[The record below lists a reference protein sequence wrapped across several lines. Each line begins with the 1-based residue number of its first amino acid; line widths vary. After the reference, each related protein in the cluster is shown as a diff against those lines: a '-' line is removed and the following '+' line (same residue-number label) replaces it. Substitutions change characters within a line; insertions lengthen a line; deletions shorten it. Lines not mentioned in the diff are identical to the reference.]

1 MDAVS
6 VAAVAASRGAT
17 SDGQHELSTAAR
29 YRRVRDEL
37 LRALL
42 PYFEYPAV
50 ARRRGWQGR
59 VRIGLLVEADGHLSR
74 VELVESSG
82 YALLDKAAMENVNQL
97 RNVPGATQWLDGHTM
112 DVILPVSYRLSD
124 R

>member
-1 MDAVS
+1 M
-6 VAAVAASRGAT
+6 VATRGST
-17 SDGQHELSTAAR
+17 THGQQELSSAAR

-37 LRALL
+37 LQALL

-59 VRIGLLVEADGHLSR
+59 VRIGLLVEADGDLSA
-74 VELVESSG
+74 VQLIESSG
-82 YALLDKAAMENVNQL
+82 YALLDKAAMKNVNQL
-97 RNVPGATQWLDGHTM
+97 RNVPGATQWLDGHKM

>member
-1 MDAVS
+1 M
-6 VAAVAASRGAT
+6 VATRGST
-17 SDGQHELSTAAR
+17 SHGAHELTSAAR

-37 LRALL
+37 LQALL
-42 PYFEYPAV
+42 PHFEYPPL

-74 VELVESSG
+74 VQLVESSG
-82 YALLDKAAMENVNQL
+82 YTLLDKAAMKNVNQL
-97 RNVPGATQWLDGHTM
+97 RNVPGATQWLDGCDL
-112 DVILPVSYRLSD
+112 DVVLPVSYRLED

>member
-1 MDAVS
+1 M
-6 VAAVAASRGAT
+6 
-17 SDGQHELSTAAR
+17 AR

-37 LRALL
+37 LQALL

-74 VELVESSG
+74 VQLVESSG
-82 YALLDKAAMENVNQL
+82 YALLDKAALKNVNQL
-97 RNVPGATQWLDGHTM
+97 RQVPGATQWLDGS
-112 DVILPVSYRLSD
+112 DLGIILPVSYRLED
-124 R
+124 RQR